1 MTHQIDTT
9 SKAPGLWARL
19 RDWLATYEA
28 ALGHDSRDYVFDS
41 LKNLRHDVARLS
53 ARIDNLEGRK

>member
-28 ALGHDSRDYVFDS
+28 ALDHGPQDYVFDS
-41 LKNLRHDVARLS
+41 FRHLRNEIAGLT
-53 ARIDNLEGRK
+53 ARIDDLEGRE